1 MIKKDSR
8 RGTVII
14 EASISLMI
22 FMLSVYAI
30 LSVIRLAYTQERVAI
45 ASDISA
51 KEISEYSHILY
62 ASGAQGKVKADGSGI
77 SSKVANALANDKV
90 ISTLEQISGYF
101 PGTTIGKL
109 TGQAADLL
117 SSLKNDSVS
126 TSIANKVGDVIA
138 LQLIKLNLKTS
149 QMDANA
155 FMSMYHIKN
164 MDTSDTNIMYNGD
177 TPTANG
183 QVAIVVK
190 YTIELPIFK
199 FFNLEIK
206 KGIDCAHFSYTE
218 IWGGR

>member
-1 MIKKDSR
+1 MKKENR

-30 LSVIRLAYTQERVAI
+30 LSVIRLAYTQERVVI

-62 ASGAQGKVKADGSGI
+62 ASGVKGNVKADGSGI
-77 SSKVANALANDKV
+77 TSTVANALANDKV

-101 PGTTIGKL
+101 PGTTIGTL

-117 SSLKNDSVS
+117 SSLKNDSFS
-126 TSIANKVGDVIA
+126 TSVANKLADVIA